1 VGDNMEVILNT
12 CRKIDNDQVKE
23 FIFGDD
29 ASLRDKLAVSYLNPL
44 DLKKLGLS
52 TNSNL
57 KISSKKSSIVV
68 KCFEDP
74 KVPEGMILL
83 PVSIWSNQ
91 LTEVAGEEIQYKNII
106 VHIEP
111 TNDSILNFNDILKR
125 IKGT

>member
-1 VGDNMEVILNT
+1 MEVILNT

-23 FIFGDD
+23 FTFGNDT
-29 ASLRDKLAVSYLNPL
+29 SLQDKLAVSYLNPL

-52 TNSNL
+52 PNSNI

-74 KVPEGMILL
+74 KVPESMILL

-91 LTEVAGEEIQYKNII
+91 LTEVEGEEIQYKNII
-106 VHIEP
+106 VQIEP
-111 TNDSILNFNDILKR
+111 TSDSILSFNDILKR
-125 IKGT
+125 IKGN